1 MPRRKGFTGVLRNID
16 DICKLTTG
24 KKLHQILATSI
35 ELFGEDVFK
44 KVAGGDE
51 EASQEELARRMPYAV
66 LGINPDAPDIVVR
79 AAYKAI
85 ARDCFPDP
93 NSLNP
98 DLEKMKKVN
107 DAYETICK
115 ERGIP
120 K

>member
-16 DICKLTTG
+16 DICKITTG

-66 LGINPDAPDIVVR
+66 LGINPDTPDIVVR

-85 ARDCFPDP
+85 VKECHPDSP
-93 NSLNP
+93 HP
-98 DLEKMKKVN
+98 DTEKTKKVN